1 MFPYWKQIVSVQIRV
16 CDLEEVCAREP
27 MIYEGTF
34 LNINL
39 KRINFSFQ
47 DLDSFIFLVKI

>member
-34 LNINL
+34 ANINL